1 MAGKFKF
8 DKQKFVEILDD
19 YSKIVEKSIPDC
31 VALNARLLCVEL
43 ARRTQPFGTKPDSG
57 IGRVEKDIGKIIKTE
72 DQLTQMAL
80 EVDSEKIRNRLLFLI
95 TGRRFDVVERIFS
108 NIGYLNT
115 WGGMQ
120 IISGGD
126 IKSIHQEH
134 RKPRDGR
141 TRNRGNKLYIAE
153 GNLPAYIEG
162 VAKRVGIAKS
172 GWARCAEALPQV
184 IGGKMTRGIPDWV
197 ADQTKA
203 SGSIQN
209 HLSDKE
215 NPRVLMTNN
224 VPWVDRICPSGEQ
237 LKASQVVISKM
248 KKQMEMILKK
258 RKTNLTE

>member
-43 ARRTQPFGTKPDSG
+43 ARRTQPFGTKPESG
-57 IGRVEKDIGKIIKTE
+57 IGRVEKDIGKIIKTDGKLE
-72 DQLTQMAL
+72 EMFDEIGKTKIRDRLFRLLQQRRYDVIKIILERIGFLKKWGEL
-80 EVDSEKIRNRLLFLI
+80 EVTSDFK
-95 TGRRFDVVERIFS
+95 T
-108 NIGYLNT
+108 
-115 WGGMQ
+115 
-120 IISGGD
+120 
-126 IKSIHQEH
+126 IHQEH

-162 VAKRVGIAKS
+162 VTKRVGIAKS

-197 ADQTKA
+197 AKQTKA

-224 VPWVDRICPSGEQ
+224 VTWVDRICPADEQ
-237 LKASQVVISKM
+237 LKASQVVIAKM
-248 KKQMEMILKK
+248 KKQMEKILKK
-258 RKTNLTE
+258 RQTTLTE

>member
-57 IGRVEKDIGKIIKTE
+57 IGRVEKDIGKIIKTDGKLE
-72 DQLTQMAL
+72 EMFDEIGKTKIRDRLFRLLQQRRYDVIKIILERIGFLKKWGEL
-80 EVDSEKIRNRLLFLI
+80 EVTSDFK
-95 TGRRFDVVERIFS
+95 T
-108 NIGYLNT
+108 
-115 WGGMQ
+115 
-120 IISGGD
+120 
-126 IKSIHQEH
+126 IHQEH

-141 TRNRGNKLYIAE
+141 TRDRGNKLYIAE

-197 ADQTKA
+197 VNQTKA

-209 HLSDKE
+209 NLSDKE

-224 VPWVDRICPSGEQ
+224 VPWVDRICPAGEQ
-237 LKASQVVISKM
+237 LKASQVVIAKM
-248 KKQMEMILKK
+248 KKQMEKILKK
-258 RKTNLTE
+258 RQTTLTE

>member
-43 ARRTQPFGTKPDSG
+43 ARRTQPFGTKPESG
-57 IGRVEKDIGKIIKTE
+57 IGRVEKDIGKIIKTDGKLE
-72 DQLTQMAL
+72 EMFDEIGKTKIRDRLFRLLQQRRYDVIKIILERIGFLKKWGEL
-80 EVDSEKIRNRLLFLI
+80 EVTSDFK
-95 TGRRFDVVERIFS
+95 T
-108 NIGYLNT
+108 
-115 WGGMQ
+115 
-120 IISGGD
+120 
-126 IKSIHQEH
+126 IHQEH

-197 ADQTKA
+197 VNQTKA

-224 VPWVDRICPSGEQ
+224 VPWVDRICPSDEQ
-237 LKASQVVISKM
+237 LKASQVVIAKM
-248 KKQMEMILKK
+248 KKQMEKILKK
-258 RKTNLTE
+258 RKTTLTE

>member
-8 DKQKFVEILDD
+8 DKQKFVEILDE

-57 IGRVEKDIGKIIKTE
+57 IGRVEKDITKIIKT
-72 DQLTQMAL
+72 DKKL
-80 EVDSEKIRNRLLFLI
+80 EEMFDEIEKIKIRDRLRRLLQQ
-95 TGRRFDVVERIFS
+95 RRYDVIKIILERIGF
-108 NIGYLNT
+108 LKK
-115 WGGMQ
+115 WGE
-120 IISGGD
+120 IEVTSD
-126 IKSIHQEH
+126 FKTIHQEH

-197 ADQTKA
+197 VNQTKA

-224 VPWVDRICPSGEQ
+224 VPWVDRICPSDEQ
-237 LKASQVVISKM
+237 LKASQVVIAKM
-248 KKQMEMILKK
+248 KKQMEKILKK
-258 RKTNLTE
+258 RKTTLTE